1 MQQRVLGQVARI
13 TLPSLGGHDDV
24 FCEKLPCGRTISF
37 FGNWRSAGLKLCPC
51 VIEGGN
57 QNFDFLRQ
65 KDRVGML
72 LDKEMH
78 RVARIERSG
87 PPPRRTTKPE
97 QHVYMPDSVRAIQR
111 LVNHKVIAVK
121 LDQVKRR
128 KGTRAGHRAALSKSA
143 AARTSTFGIGHHL
156 PYLVLVGVV
165 TPVATPMPL
174 SRSTTASSA
183 LSAIPRHRSAAPA
196 PSAPAG

>member
-57 QNFDFLRQ
+57 QNLDFLRQ

-72 LDKEMH
+72 LDKAEH

-87 PPPRRTTKPE
+87 PPRRELTTKSE
-97 QHVYMPDSVRAIQR
+97 QHVSYARFSSRDPAV
-111 LVNHKVIAVK
+111 VNHKVIAVK
-121 LDQVKRR
+121 LDQVK
-128 KGTRAGHRAALSKSA
+128 
-143 AARTSTFGIGHHL
+143 
-156 PYLVLVGVV
+156 GVEEHAPV
-165 TPVATPMPL
+165 IAPVAQPVEYRQAVVITGHGL
-174 SRSTTASSA
+174 TVDQA
-183 LSAIPRHRSAAPA
+183 
-196 PSAPAG
+196 